1 MKGRGLTLLETLV
14 SLALLALL
22 AGSLLVI
29 YTAVMAGTRKADVN
43 QDAVGALDTV
53 RDAWEIRI
61 RDDWPASNPPDAPV
75 SYSNLSFDSYVYHVD
90 DFGRIRNPLDPAQYL
105 EMKRVRLRL
114 DFKDK
119 TPQNEEITRRYETVF
134 HVVR

>member
-1 MKGRGLTLLETLV
+1 VKGRGLTLLETLV

-29 YTAVMAGTRKADVN
+29 YTAVLAGTRKADVN
-43 QDAVGALDTV
+43 QDAVGVLDTV

-61 RDDWPASNPPDAPV
+61 RDDWPSSNPPDAPV

-90 DFGRIRNPLDPAQYL
+90 DFGRIRNPLDTTRYL